1 MNHQLSIINRLMLDK
16 NLRELME
23 SAGIRTWKELID
35 RTKMSRGELR
45 LLRRGDI
52 GEIKLSTIYRIAAIL
67 NCELST
73 VLSWHKL
80 DNLPELPLPPEPPS
94 PPSENERKFQQQ
106 ALTTLESLITYL
118 PTIVAKVQTNPEL
131 SANRI
136 LPILKPLDNLLEQWE
151 VTPLGT
157 VGEIVPFQP
166 HIHQPMNGNIAENT
180 AVIVRFI
187 GYRHRGKLLF
197 RARVN
202 PVN

>member
-1 MNHQLSIINRLMLDK
+1 MATL
-16 NLRELME
+16 
-23 SAGIRTWKELID
+23 GD
-35 RTKMSRGELR
+35 R
-45 LLRRGDI
+45 
-52 GEIKLSTIYRIAAIL
+52 
-67 NCELST
+67 
-73 VLSWHKL
+73 
-80 DNLPELPLPPEPPS
+80 PEPPLPKEPPS
-94 PPSENERKFQQQ
+94 PPKTAENELKLQQQ

-136 LPILKPLDNLLEQWE
+136 LPILKPLDTLLEQWE
-151 VTPLGT
+151 VTPVGT

-166 HIHQPMNGNIAENT
+166 HIHQPMNGNIAENA
-180 AVIVRFI
+180 AVIIRFI